1 MFPWARV
8 VALGIVLVNSLVIV
22 MTGCGGSTG
31 STAPASVSVS
41 LLTATVTV
49 VQGGPPVNASIQI
62 QSPSETAVVTVTGL
76 PAGVGV
82 RYAASDTNPSGLL
95 IFTAITQATKGTSM
109 PIVTVESAG
118 QTAATKFTLVVA
130 ME

>member
-1 MFPWARV
+1 LWCCAQCAALALVAV
-8 VALGIVLVNSLVIV
+8 VIAAAS
-22 MTGCGGSTG
+22 GCGGGGGLGAT
-31 STAPASVSVS
+31 ASVSV
-41 LLTATVTV
+41 LLAAPTVTV
-49 VQGGPPVNASIQI
+49 VQGGPPVNAVIQI

-95 IFTAITQATKGTSM
+95 IFTAIAQAAKGTSM

-118 QTAATKFTLVVA
+118 QTAATQFTLVVT